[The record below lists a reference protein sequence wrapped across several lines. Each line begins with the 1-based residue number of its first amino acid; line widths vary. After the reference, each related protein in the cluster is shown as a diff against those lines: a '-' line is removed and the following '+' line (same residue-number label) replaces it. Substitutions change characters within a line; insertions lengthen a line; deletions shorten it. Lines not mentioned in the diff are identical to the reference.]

1 MKKMIKAI
9 IIDDEQHC
17 IDRLKKLVENYCN
30 DSIEINGAFQ
40 SVEEG
45 LSAVKQIKPEL
56 VFLDV
61 EIKDKTGFDLLKQL
75 PEINF
80 EVIFTTA
87 YDKYAVQAFKFSAID
102 YLLKPVVADELEAA
116 VKKLNAKFSQKEI
129 SQKFDTLF
137 HNLKNMHGASK
148 KICVPVLNGI
158 VLLEISDILHC
169 ESEINYTKIFL
180 KNKQKLLVAK
190 TLKEFEEMLSDYN
203 FYRVHNSHLINLA
216 YIKSYNKGKGGSV
229 TMEDGS
235 EIEVST
241 RRKEEFLKKL
251 TAI

>member
-1 MKKMIKAI
+1 MIKAV
-9 IIDDEQHC
+9 IIDDEQPC
-17 IDRLKKLVENYCN
+17 IDRLQSLLINHCK
-30 DSIEINGAFQ
+30 SIELCGSFK
-40 SVEEG
+40 SVDEG
-45 LSAVKQIKPEL
+45 IKAIKQIQPAL

-61 EIKDKTGFDLLKQL
+61 EIHDKTGFDLLKQL

-102 YLLKPVVADELEAA
+102 YLLKPIDAAELQTAIE
-116 VKKLNAKFSQKEI
+116 KLNSKFSQKEI

-137 HNLKNMHGASK
+137 HNLKTIQGASK
-148 KICVPVLNGI
+148 RICVPVVSGLVFI
-158 VLLEISDILHC
+158 QVSDIIRC

-180 KNKQKLLVAK
+180 KDKQKLLVAK
-190 TLKEFEEMLSDYN
+190 TLKEFEELLSEYN
-203 FYRVHNSHLINLA
+203 FFRVHNSHLVNLA

-229 TMEDGS
+229 IMEDNS

-241 RRKEEFLKKL
+241 RRKEEFLKRL
-251 TAI
+251 AN

>member
-1 MKKMIKAI
+1 MIRAI

-17 IDRLKKLVENYCN
+17 IDRLEQLIENNCCNSIKLLGSY
-30 DSIEINGAFQ
+30 Q

-45 LSAVKQIKPEL
+45 LKAIKEEKPAL

-87 YDKYAVQAFKFSAID
+87 HDKYAVQAFKFSAID
-102 YLLKPVVADELEAA
+102 YLLKPVEADELLLAI
-116 VKKLNAKFSQKEI
+116 KKLNEKFSQKEI

-137 HNLKNMHGASK
+137 YNLKNIKGSSK
-148 KICVPVLNGI
+148 RICVPVLSGLVFI
-158 VLLEISDILHC
+158 QVDDIIRC
-169 ESEINYTKIFL
+169 ESNINYTTLFL
-180 KNKQKLLVAK
+180 KDKQKLLVAK
-190 TLKEFEEMLSDYN
+190 TLKEFEEMLGDYN
-203 FYRVHNSHLINLA
+203 FYRIHNSHLINLA
-216 YIKSYNKGKGGSV
+216 YIKTYNKGKGGSV

-241 RRKEEFLKKL
+241 RRKDDFLKKL
-251 TAI
+251 TAL